1 MWHSAPSLCKWNK
14 IINFVPSVKL
24 QKIDFLQDP
33 KKAYIFYANRFLYF
47 LQKKSRNKL
56 CLRPHDTYFLFR
68 MFLSRV
74 NNIFFCHRSGV
85 ITFLEEV
92 KKWPNYPSLTGPL
105 QQQFIHCSQWED
117 IIIKQCI
124 YNQRMRQKKTIKK

>member
-1 MWHSAPSLCKWNK
+1 MALAPSLCKWNK

-24 QKIDFLQDP
+24 QKIIFCRTP
-33 KKAYIFYANRFLYF
+33 KKRIFSMQIVFFTFYR
-47 LQKKSRNKL
+47 KSLETNYVWDHMIHIF
-56 CLRPHDTYFLFR
+56 CLECFYLGWIIF
-68 MFLSRV
+68 
-74 NNIFFCHRSGV
+74 FFCHRSGV

-92 KKWPNYPSLTGPL
+92 KKLPNYPSLTGPL